1 MDTRQFFVETL
12 VDEMPRFEGVLK
24 AIPKRN
30 LKYRPDKKSRTALEL
45 ATLIALEPVVLEE
58 ILKKGKYDFSNWPK
72 KSFSSGSAAATAFKK
87 AATALRNLAAE
98 MSDPEWQAEAVLT
111 GAGQPWTVPRGKAAW
126 GFLLDLIHHRGQLST
141 YLRPMG
147 GKVPAI
153 YGPSAD
159 SNLEAK

>member
-1 MDTRQFFVETL
+1 MDTKQLFVETW
-12 VDEMPRFEGVLK
+12 VDEMPRFEKVLK

-45 ATLIALEPVVLEE
+45 ATLIAVEPVVLKE
-58 ILKKGKYDFSNWPK
+58 ILKTGKYDFSDWPK
-72 KSFSSGSAAATAFKK
+72 KSFSSGSAAAAAFKK
-87 AATALRNLAAE
+87 GATALKDLATKMDDAQ
-98 MSDPEWQAEAVLT
+98 WEADSVLT
-111 GAGQPWTVPRGKAAW
+111 GAGQPWTVPRGKMAW

-159 SNLEAK
+159 SQS

>member
-1 MDTRQFFVETL
+1 MDTKQFFVETW
-12 VDEMPRFEGVLK
+12 VDEMPRFEKVLK

-30 LKYRPDKKSRTALEL
+30 LKYRPDKKARTALEL
-45 ATLIALEPVVLEE
+45 ATLIAVEPVVLEE
-58 ILKKGKYDFSNWPK
+58 ILKTGKYDFSKWPK
-72 KSFSSGSAAATAFKK
+72 KSFSSGSAAAAAFKK
-87 AATALRNLAAE
+87 GAAGLKNLAAE
-98 MSDPEWQAEAVLT
+98 MGDADWQAEAVLT
-111 GAGQPWTVPRGKAAW
+111 GAGQPWRVPRGNMAW

-159 SNLEAK
+159 SQG

>member
-1 MDTRQFFVETL
+1 MDTKQFFVETWA
-12 VDEMPRFEGVLK
+12 DEMPRFEKVLK

-45 ATLIALEPVVLEE
+45 ATLIAVEPVVLEE
-58 ILKKGKYDFSNWPK
+58 ILKTGKYDFSKWPK
-72 KSFSSGSAAATAFKK
+72 KSFSSGSAAAAAFKK
-87 AATALRNLAAE
+87 GAAALKNQAAE
-98 MSDPEWQAEAVLT
+98 MGDAEWEADSVLT
-111 GAGQPWTVPRGKAAW
+111 GAGQPWTVPRGKMAW

-159 SNLEAK
+159 SQG